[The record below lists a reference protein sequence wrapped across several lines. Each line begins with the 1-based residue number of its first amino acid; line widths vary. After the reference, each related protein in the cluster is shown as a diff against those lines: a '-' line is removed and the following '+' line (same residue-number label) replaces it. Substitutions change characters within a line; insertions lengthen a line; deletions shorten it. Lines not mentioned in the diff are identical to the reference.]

1 MQELLLQ
8 AVHIRAEPAVPA
20 VHTAERAV
28 QAEVPA
34 EHTAVQAGVPV
45 QRIAERVVQAGV
57 LPEVQAAREQL
68 LRS

>member
-34 EHTAVQAGVPV
+34 ERTAV
-45 QRIAERVVQAGV
+45 RVVQAVVPAVV
-57 LPEVQAAREQL
+57 LAFPPL
-68 LRS
+68 LFM